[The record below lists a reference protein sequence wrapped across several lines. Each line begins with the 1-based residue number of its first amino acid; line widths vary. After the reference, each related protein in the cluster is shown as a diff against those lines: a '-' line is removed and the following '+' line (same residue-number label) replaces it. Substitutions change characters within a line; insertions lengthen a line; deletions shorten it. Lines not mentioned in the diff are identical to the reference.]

1 MIHSRILTLATL
13 FAISAFSLPAGTLT
27 VTVSS
32 TAMPWLWDTT
42 SLNTAFQ
49 YGVQDGTGPAIID
62 PSSGISF
69 APGGTLTITYLDG
82 LTSAFGGTP
91 EVTAEGYGPNPP
103 SPFVYD
109 ASNNLGSSG
118 QPFPSFYM
126 DPASYPIYLN
136 TMVATFTDL
145 AGNIVGTPFA
155 VFDGPL
161 SVVVPVGAAQLQ
173 LGVNDDFFS
182 DNTGSL
188 LVQVTG
194 PDAAA
199 SVPEPANLL
208 LLGSAF
214 ALAGMFRYR
223 QRRGA
228 PGRNKQDTA
237 R

>member
-1 MIHSRILTLATL
+1 MIHSRVLTLATL
-13 FAISAFSLPAGTLT
+13 FTVSAFSLPAGTLT

-42 SLNTAFQ
+42 SLNAAFQ
-49 YGVQDGTGPAIID
+49 YGLQDGTGPTTID
-62 PSSGISF
+62 SSSGISF
-69 APGGTLTITYLDG
+69 APGGTLMITYLDG
-82 LTSAFGGTP
+82 LTSAFGGAP

-118 QPFPSFYM
+118 QLFPSFYM
-126 DPASYPIYLN
+126 DPAAYPIYLN
-136 TMVATFTDL
+136 TLVGTFTDL

-155 VFDGPL
+155 VFGGPL

-173 LGVNDDFFS
+173 LGINDDVFS
-182 DNTGSL
+182 DNTGAL

-194 PDAAA
+194 PDAA
-199 SVPEPANLL
+199 SVPEPASLL

-214 ALAGMFRYR
+214 ALAGMIQYR
-223 QRRGA
+223 PQRA
-228 PGRNKQDTA
+228 DSGRNQ
-237 R
+237 